1 MKQPQ
6 VVVDFTRLSIP
17 EKIDFFNNVLGHLAN
32 NPFYTTPDISLEE
45 VQLSVDNLTLA
56 SLAAHDGSRVNT
68 SLMHDAEVIAEKNFR
83 ILAAYVQ
90 RIADGDISK
99 ILSSGFHISQLQS
112 AIQKPLLAIKD
123 GPNSGS
129 IIYVVKAVDKAGAY
143 IWQYYE
149 GETPPAT
156 EAEWVTAGHSTSAT
170 FQVDGLN
177 KAKVYLF
184 RFAAITITGTTDFSA
199 PVSKVVL

>member
-17 EKIDFFNNVLGHLAN
+17 EKIDFFNNILGHLVG
-32 NPFYTTPDISLEE
+32 NPIYTNPDISLAD
-45 VQLSVDNLTLA
+45 VQLSVDNLVLA
-56 SLAAHDGSRVNT
+56 TLAAHDGSRVNT
-68 SLMHDAEVIAEKNFR
+68 SLMHDAEAIAEKNFR

-90 RIADGDISK
+90 RIAEGDLSK
-99 ILSSGFHISQLQS
+99 ILSSGFHVSQLQVV
-112 AIQKPLLAIKD
+112 IQKPLLAIKD

-129 IIYVVKAVDKAGAY
+129 IIFVAKSVDKAGAY

-156 EAEWVTAGHSTSAT
+156 DAEWITAGHSTSAT
-170 FQVDGLN
+170 FQVNGLT
-177 KAKVYLF
+177 KAKVYQF

-199 PVSKVVL
+199 PVSKIVL